1 MKTWKILDIVT
12 CYRHANLNYNEYH
25 LTLVRIAIIKMWEK
39 GTFLYYWW
47 ECKLVQPLWKIA
59 WRFLKILKI
68 ELLYDLAFPLLGI
81 YLEKT
86 KTNLKRHMHPNVH
99 SNIIYNSQ
107 VMEATQMSINRGPRF
122 TNEQWNITQ
131 SYKRMK

>member
-1 MKTWKILDIVT
+1 M
-12 CYRHANLNYNEYH
+12 
-25 LTLVRIAIIKMWEK
+25 
-39 GTFLYYWW
+39 
-47 ECKLVQPLWKIA
+47 VQPLWKIA

-99 SNIIYNSQ
+99 SNIIYDSQ
-107 VMEATQMSINRGPRF
+107 VMEATQMPINRGPL
-122 TNEQWNITQ
+122 
-131 SYKRMK
+131 